1 MTNTIFHSQY
11 GVKREKSVYWTRCN
25 ALQLRA
31 LLYLPVSVSTLLILP
46 LCQMPR
52 TLHCPSTAL
61 CHCPLV
67 KGQAPPPSK
76 SIFCTHVTKESTKCH
91 FPRRLM
97 SVLTSNYFISQM
109 IRDSC
114 LGVSIP
120 AGSTF
125 MLLSRCSH

>member
-61 CHCPLV
+61 CHCPPCEGTSSTTIQVNFLYSRNKGIHQMPLSQKTDVGTDIQLFYQSDDKRFLFRCQYSCWEHFHASV
-67 KGQAPPPSK
+67 K
-76 SIFCTHVTKESTKCH
+76 V
-91 FPRRLM
+91 
-97 SVLTSNYFISQM
+97 
-109 IRDSC
+109 
-114 LGVSIP
+114 
-120 AGSTF
+120 
-125 MLLSRCSH
+125 